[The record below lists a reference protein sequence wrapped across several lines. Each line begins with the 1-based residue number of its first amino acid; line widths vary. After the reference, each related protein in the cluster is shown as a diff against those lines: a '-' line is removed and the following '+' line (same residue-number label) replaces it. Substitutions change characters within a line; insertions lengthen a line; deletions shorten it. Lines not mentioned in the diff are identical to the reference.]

1 MFKKICKAIV
11 AIPLYV
17 FLLLEGCFGGY
28 ATGEYCDP
36 WEKVKKWILEE

>member
-1 MFKKICKAIV
+1 MLKKIVKAIV

-17 FLLLEGCFGGY
+17 VLLLEGCFGGY

-36 WEKVKKWILEE
+36 WEKLRRWILEE